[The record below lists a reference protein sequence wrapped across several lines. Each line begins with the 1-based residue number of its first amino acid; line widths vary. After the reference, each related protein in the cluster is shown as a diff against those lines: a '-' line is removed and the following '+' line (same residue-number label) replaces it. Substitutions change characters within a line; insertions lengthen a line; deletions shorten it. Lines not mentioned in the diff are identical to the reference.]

1 LSFEI
6 TVNVEADALV
16 AAEGRIGITANCEV
30 IKEPPESMTQGM
42 HSKGIVRNLGKPIYS
57 AFKIPVYG
65 NRMIKT
71 QLHGA
76 RSSASMRREQATSN
90 AVRNSE

>member
-1 LSFEI
+1 
-6 TVNVEADALV
+6 
-16 AAEGRIGITANCEV
+16 
-30 IKEPPESMTQGM
+30 MTQGM
-42 HSKGIVRNLGKPIYS
+42 HSKGIFRNLGKPIYS
-57 AFKIPVYG
+57 AFKIPVYR

-76 RSSASMRREQATSN
+76 RSGASMRREQATSN

>member
-1 LSFEI
+1 M
-6 TVNVEADALV
+6 N
-16 AAEGRIGITANCEV
+16 
-30 IKEPPESMTQGM
+30 QGM